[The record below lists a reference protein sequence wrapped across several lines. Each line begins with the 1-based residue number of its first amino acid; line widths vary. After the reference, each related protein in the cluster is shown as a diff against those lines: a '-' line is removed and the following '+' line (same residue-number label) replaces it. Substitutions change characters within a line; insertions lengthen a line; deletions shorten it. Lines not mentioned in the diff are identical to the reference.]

1 MLKKICSIIL
11 VFSIFS
17 LTLLGTVKTS
27 EAALPDSVI
36 KLSKPLLS
44 RLVTLIVAGL
54 NLETITEAEDIGRRY
69 YESGIT
75 CPDWDAEGNLTID
88 VQAIDN
94 ARNWLDATY
103 PGLPALIEVDGG
115 LSYIGQTLPAIE
127 DYTPNHSER
136 TLFQDQNFSTTG
148 LYQINI
154 LDFGSL
160 KTWMTYEEGT
170 ITPLLPFPTRPGSYN
185 SYLIV
190 SDPIRLIQWTQVP
203 YNLIYKDGNGLYSTE
218 NATYKIYN
226 LTSDNTWLLDQTM
239 NYKTLTSNFNGVFYE
254 SNKTVYATY
263 SCNTTL
269 SATAREQPVVNY
281 NDCIMSLSDGET
293 SSHYDLNMSMNSAFA
308 SWGYPGG
315 SSNIVYPYSSY
326 LGLYNQMRWNISSN
340 PSVSV
345 QGKQDLTVWPSF
357 HDLTYGWTDYD
368 QVPTFT
374 FDATS
379 GTNINLTIDASPMS
393 TIQAQ
398 MQYYGSYPKTD
409 LTFVDKLTTEFVTG
423 QPTNWDQINNIRT
436 NPVPTT
442 DEPPPDPDEPPTD
455 VLTSLTNIITK
466 ITDLPKNIVNEF
478 TTVNPGDSI
487 DFTKLQVAGD
497 LFTSKFPFCLPWDL
511 KNMLSSFG
519 SGSTTAPKIPIG
531 IGELR
536 TDIDMAQFNSIAST
550 ARVLELSLFN
560 LALVF
565 GTRKLLGGAA

>member
-1 MLKKICSIIL
+1 
-11 VFSIFS
+11 
-17 LTLLGTVKTS
+17 
-27 EAALPDSVI
+27 
-36 KLSKPLLS
+36 
-44 RLVTLIVAGL
+44 
-54 NLETITEAEDIGRRY
+54 
-69 YESGIT
+69 
-75 CPDWDAEGNLTID
+75 
-88 VQAIDN
+88 
-94 ARNWLDATY
+94 
-103 PGLPALIEVDGG
+103 
-115 LSYIGQTLPAIE
+115 
-127 DYTPNHSER
+127 
-136 TLFQDQNFSTTG
+136 
-148 LYQINI
+148 
-154 LDFGSL
+154 
-160 KTWMTYEEGT
+160 
-170 ITPLLPFPTRPGSYN
+170 
-185 SYLIV
+185 
-190 SDPIRLIQWTQVP
+190 
-203 YNLIYKDGNGLYSTE
+203 
-218 NATYKIYN
+218 
-226 LTSDNTWLLDQTM
+226 
-239 NYKTLTSNFNGVFYE
+239 
-254 SNKTVYATY
+254 
-263 SCNTTL
+263 
-269 SATAREQPVVNY
+269 
-281 NDCIMSLSDGET
+281 
-293 SSHYDLNMSMNSAFA
+293 
-308 SWGYPGG
+308 
-315 SSNIVYPYSSY
+315 
-326 LGLYNQMRWNISSN
+326 MRWNISSN

-550 ARVLELSLFN
+550 ARVLELFVFN